1 MIIDGHS
8 HVIIPT
14 ERHIR
19 LMDDNGIDK
28 TILFSTSVH
37 PENVSNANE
46 LKVEMQKL
54 NDIISG
60 KRNAIDA
67 RKASMQE
74 LRNTINK
81 FPKRFIGFA
90 SVPVGLDYNETM
102 NYIENQF
109 MGFNF
114 LGFGEFTLASGQ
126 TRLLESIFK
135 ASSDRK
141 KLPIWIHAFNPLV
154 LSDIKEIAELAK
166 SYSNVPVILGHIGG
180 SNWLESLDAYFG

>member
-1 MIIDGHS
+1 
-8 HVIIPT
+8 
-14 ERHIR
+14 
-19 LMDDNGIDK
+19 MDDNGIDK